1 MGDSADTGIPPE
13 LGFEENDQQR
23 LDAIDISVIIEYVM
37 ENAYDEVAERV
48 MEEKVNGL

>member
-1 MGDSADTGIPPE
+1 MKDDDTPE